1 MERIGV
7 FVCWCGSNIAATV
20 DVVQV
25 AQTLEKEPG
34 VVYAAEYPYMCSEAG
49 QNLVMEA
56 IREHRLTGVV
66 ICSCSPRMHEAT
78 FRKAVSRAGL
88 NPYMLEIAN
97 IREQCSWI
105 HKSKEEATEKAVIL
119 GRAAIAKVQLNAPLT
134 AGQSPVTKR
143 ALVIGGGIAGI
154 QTALDIA

>member
-1 MERIGV
+1 
-7 FVCWCGSNIAATV
+7 
-20 DVVQV
+20 
-25 AQTLEKEPG
+25 
-34 VVYAAEYPYMCSEAG
+34 MCSEAG

-134 AGQSPVTKR
+134 AGQSPVTSGPWSLAEASPASR
-143 ALVIGGGIAGI
+143 RLW
-154 QTALDIA
+154 TLLRPDFR